1 MCTLLTPLGNY
12 IFLGSRMGNSIL
24 LYYQEKSSVTAN
36 FLEEQSNKRQRVS
49 TTVYLLPVLFPQSLS
64 PRPPVLFPWSYHS
77 YLTPF
82 PFQMDDDDLDL
93 EIFGP
98 TEQKKDVT
106 LSTYNF
112 EVLRLY

>member
-49 TTVYLLPVLFPQSLS
+49 TTVYLLPVLFP
-64 PRPPVLFPWSYHS
+64 WSYHS